1 MPNLPSL
8 PSVPS
13 LPSLGR
19 PSLPSPPDPS
29 GLVPSRKRL
38 PSLGGQVAQDAALAA
53 LLGGNLFG
61 RVAMHPAL
69 AGVSDKAERGKV
81 LNHAWRRYGTVNSLA
96 LAGLVAGWAS
106 ARADERGPL
115 WTSRRRRTLV
125 RAKDVTVGAVVITGL
140 ASAVGGIG
148 FAQQAPDGAVPM
160 DSGSEPAAE
169 TPQRAATLKRAVNLL
184 AGLNL
189 AAELLL
195 VAVNGLLARSTS
207 RRLLAR

>member
-1 MPNLPSL
+1 MANLPSL
-8 PSVPS
+8 PSPS
-13 LPSLGR
+13 LPSL
-19 PSLPSPPDPS
+19 PSPLDPS
-29 GLVPSRKRL
+29 GFIPSRKRL
-38 PSLGGQVAQDAALAA
+38 PSLAGQVAQDASLAA

-69 AGVSDKAERGKV
+69 AGVADKAERGKV
-81 LNHAWRRYGTVNSLA
+81 LNQAWRRYGSVNSLA

-106 ARADERGPL
+106 ARGDERVPL

-125 RAKDVTVGAVVITGL
+125 TAKDVAVGAVVVTGL

-160 DSGSEPAAE
+160 DSGSEPAPE
-169 TPQRAATLKRAVNLL
+169 TPPRAAKLKRAVNLL

-189 AAELLL
+189 AAELSL
-195 VAVNGLLARSTS
+195 VAVNGLLARSTA
-207 RRLLAR
+207 RGLLAR

>member
-1 MPNLPSL
+1 MANLPSL
-8 PSVPS
+8 PS
-13 LPSLGR
+13 LPSLGGR
-19 PSLPSPPDPS
+19 SLPAPPDPS

-38 PSLGGQVAQDAALAA
+38 PALAGQVAQEAALAA

-81 LNHAWRRYGTVNSLA
+81 LNRAWRRYGSVNSLA
-96 LAGLVAGWAS
+96 LTGLVAGWAS
-106 ARADERGPL
+106 ARTDERGPL
-115 WTSRRRRTLV
+115 WTSRRCRTLV

-160 DSGSEPAAE
+160 DTGSEPAAE
-169 TPQRAATLKRAVNLL
+169 TPPRAATLKRAVNLL
-184 AGLNL
+184 GGLNL
-189 AAELLL
+189 AAELSL

-207 RRLLAR
+207 RGLLAR